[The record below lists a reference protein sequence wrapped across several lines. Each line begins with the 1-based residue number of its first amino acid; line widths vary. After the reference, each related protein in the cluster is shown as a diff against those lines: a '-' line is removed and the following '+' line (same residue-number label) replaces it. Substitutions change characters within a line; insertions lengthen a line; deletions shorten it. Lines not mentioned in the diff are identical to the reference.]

1 MYYLYEYTYEIMI
14 ADFRNWHTIPSETV
28 PHDSHTKFSMS
39 ILAVSHSQ
47 YCFLNSTLTY
57 LGKHRRPC
65 LVLKVLIPTTM
76 SWLSHLLISIGSQ
89 IHRNASK
96 DFSVLKM
103 IERVAIGAVLY
114 HTNSS
119 HLPRTTSPPV
129 ADTAP
134 PRPRDWP

>member
-39 ILAVSHSQ
+39 ILAVSHSR
-47 YCFLNSTLTY
+47 YCFLNSILTY
-57 LGKHRRPC
+57 LGKHRRLY

-76 SWLSHLLISIGSQ
+76 SWLLHLLISIGSQ
-89 IHRNASK
+89 THFYRNASK

-114 HTNSS
+114 HTNSP
-119 HLPRTTSPPV
+119 HLPQNYIPTRGLYC
-129 ADTAP
+129 TASAT
-134 PRPRDWP
+134 